1 MEDKGMSY
9 YTRYINL
16 DHRKDRE
23 EHMQWELARVGMSA
37 RREPAIRW
45 QDVDSPEK
53 RFTTM
58 YKRTPGAIGCFLSQ
72 MKVMD
77 DAYRQGEFGAH
88 AVVLEDDLVFCSDF
102 KERMVIIEKFMASRQ
117 WDVIWLGGTYH
128 RDKPYWHG
136 LPHNKMLDCS
146 CGIDADYQ
154 EIGCDHFVRTF
165 GAFSTHAYIVNVKS
179 IRKILSLLK
188 ESISTSIGIDFSFI
202 RLQPQLNTFAFVPG
216 CVKQI
221 DNLSD
226 IGTGMTYFSRF
237 NKLGSHWFA
246 DKMEDYVEI
255 KHRIELVGL
264 LKKWKITG
272 AIVECGVAEGLYS
285 KDLLDA
291 GAEFLYCVDN
301 WGTIPNTKGDGNFPQ
316 EWHDAN
322 YNAALDRVKD
332 YKNVSLLRMMS
343 LEASRQFPDNSL
355 AMVYHDADH
364 SYKGV
369 REDIVG
375 WYPKVK
381 PGGVMAF
388 HDYFMPEYGV
398 RKAVEEM
405 FPDAQYNFIL
415 EEDMKDS
422 GCFIRKPF

>member
-1 MEDKGMSY
+1 MNY
-9 YTRYINL
+9 YAAYVNL
-16 DHRKDRE
+16 DSRPDRN
-23 EHMQWELARVGMSA
+23 EHMQKELARVGLSA
-37 RREPAIRW
+37 VRQRGIPWKELDYNA
-45 QDVDSPEK
+45 DK
-53 RFTTM
+53 YKTM
-58 YKRTPGAIGCFLSQ
+58 MARTPGAAGCYESQLTILGIALSKGQ
-72 MKVMD
+72 SAM
-77 DAYRQGEFGAH
+77 
-88 AVVLEDDLVFCSDF
+88 VLEDDLIIASDI
-102 KERMVIIEKFMASRQ
+102 KERLLYIESYLEGKE
-117 WDVIWLGGTYH
+117 WDCVFLGGTVH
-128 RDKPYWHG
+128 IDKPYWHG
-136 LPHNKMLDCS
+136 NPHEKHLSGCR
-146 CGIDADYQ
+146 CGLNSDYALTDDKR
-154 EIGCDHFVRTF
+154 IIRCF
-165 GAFSTHAYIVNVKS
+165 GAFSTHAYVINFNS
-179 IRKILSLLK
+179 LEKIIDELERLMP
-188 ESISTSIGIDFSFI
+188 TSIGVDFSLI
-202 RLQPQLNTFAFVPG
+202 QMQPKIKAYMFLPG
-216 CVKQI
+216 CVKQM

-255 KHRIELVGL
+255 KHRIELVAL
-264 LKKWKITG
+264 LKTWKVTG
-272 AIVECGVAEGLYS
+272 AIVECGVAEGLFS

-343 LEASRQFPDNSL
+343 LEASRQFLDNSL

-375 WYPKVK
+375 WYPKIK
-381 PGGVMAF
+381 PGGIMAW
-388 HDYFMPEYGV
+388 HDYFQNEYGV

-415 EEDMKDS
+415 EADMKDS